1 MSIDVKRRQR
11 LKERRKKRI
20 RKKIFG
26 TDERPRLTVFRS
38 NRFIYAQIIN
48 DEKGETL
55 VGASE
60 KELGKIEV
68 KGKKEVARK
77 VGELLAKKASTKKIK
92 EVVFDRGGFSYTGC
106 IKALAEGAR
115 NGGLKF

>member
-1 MSIDVKRRQR
+1 MNKNKQKLKRQLRTR
-11 LKERRKKRI
+11 SKI
-20 RKKIFG
+20 RG
-26 TDERPRLTVFRS
+26 TKMHPRLTVFRS

-55 VGASE
+55 VGVSE

-92 EVVFDRGGFSYTGC
+92 EVVFDRGGYAYRGRVESV
-106 IKALAEGAR
+106 AQGAR
-115 NGGLKF
+115 EGGLKF